1 MVFSFQFLF
10 LHTNLKKIV
19 KKLWNILVLIIFV
32 NFTALPCIAEVFN
45 FDIPQTNMIVSEEEN
60 HSSTSLIVYEK
71 TIPKTLNVHDFIKF
85 FESNSYRKA
94 FVLQD
99 ENIHL
104 SPYLSIFSPPPEA

>member
-1 MVFSFQFLF
+1 M
-10 LHTNLKKIV
+10 
-19 KKLWNILVLIIFV
+19 
-32 NFTALPCIAEVFN
+32 ALPSIAALL
-45 FDIPQTNMIVSEEEN
+45 DIELPQSNMILSEEEN
-60 HSSTSLIVYEK
+60 HSSSSFVVFEK

-94 FVLQD
+94 FILQD

>member
-1 MVFSFQFLF
+1 M
-10 LHTNLKKIV
+10 
-19 KKLWNILVLIIFV
+19 VLIIFV